1 MPRLSWQK
9 SSFSGD
15 ENNSCL
21 YLAATPDGVL
31 RLRESDAPD
40 EVVTTTPAR
49 LGHLI
54 RSLKAGRS
62 SRPPHAAGHGDSG
75 AAS

>member
-1 MPRLSWQK
+1 VPQLTWQK

-15 ENNSCL
+15 ESGNCL
-21 YLAATPDGVL
+21 YLAATPDGTL

-40 EVVTTTPAR
+40 EIVTTDPAR

-54 RSLKAGRS
+54 RVVKAGRS
-62 SRPPHAAGHGDSG
+62 LWPPHGAGHGDNG

>member
-1 MPRLSWQK
+1 MPQLTWQK

-15 ENNSCL
+15 ESGNCL
-21 YLAATPDGVL
+21 YLAAAPDGTL

-40 EVVTTTPAR
+40 EIIATTPAR

-54 RSLKAGRS
+54 RAVRAGRS
-62 SRPPHAAGHGDSG
+62 PWPPHAAGRVDSG

>member
-1 MPRLSWQK
+1 MPQLTWQK

-15 ENNSCL
+15 ESGNCL
-21 YLAATPDGVL
+21 YLAATPDGTL

-40 EVVTTTPAR
+40 EIITTIPAR

-54 RSLKAGRS
+54 RAVKAGRP
-62 SRPPHAAGHGDSG
+62 RPPHTAGHGDSG